1 MFQSKIKNITY
12 NKVKYS
18 RTNFFQYRINQTE
31 WWIAE
36 ILSKIQSSFFQNE
49 NVSINFYPLK
59 EEYYEYNRSK
69 NKILIVQKALETI
82 EIRKKYFEYDLNG
95 VNIIAKKNDLLHQET
110 YKSIFSIFNRKI
122 IIFLFISEFFTIN
135 SSNMSWKSIKIM
147 IVE

>member
-110 YKSIFSIFNRKI
+110 YKSIFSIFNHKM
-122 IIFLFISEFFTIN
+122 IIFLFISEFLTIN
-135 SSNMSWKSIKIM
+135 SSKKSWKSIKIM
-147 IVE
+147 ILE